1 MFGYYKNYSED
12 QLREEEFNL
21 RMRIIQTEDPRT
33 EEEFLQFEFIQDLYN
48 AVLVE
53 LQKYNPEY

>member
-1 MFGYYKNYSED
+1 MFGYYKNHSEEE
-12 QLREEEFNL
+12 LREEEFNL
-21 RMRIIQTEDPRT
+21 RMQIIQTEDPST

>member
-1 MFGYYKNYSED
+1 MFGYYNNYNED

-21 RMRIIQTEDPRT
+21 RMQIIQTEDPCT
-33 EEEFLQFEFIQDLYN
+33 EEEFLQFEFIQDMYN
-48 AVLVE
+48 EVLVQ